1 MNEVTKSGR
10 TVEEALDAALSELQ
24 TTKDHV
30 DYEILEEA
38 KKGFLGFGSKPAVIQ
53 VKVKK
58 DPLEEAR
65 SFLHDVTENMG
76 VHVEIEMHQDNDN
89 VTFQLSSEKVAIL
102 IGKRGSTLNALQY
115 LTNLA
120 ANRQTEKHIHVV
132 LDAENYRDRRKE
144 TLEHLAK
151 RLSEKAR
158 KIGKKV
164 SLDPMPSMERKI
176 IHIALKDEKG
186 VATYSEGTD
195 PSRRV
200 IIVPAP
206 SDGRKK

>member
-10 TVEEALDAALSELQ
+10 TVAEALDAALSELQ
-24 TTKDHV
+24 TTKDRV
-30 DYEILEEA
+30 DYQIVEEA

-65 SFLHDVTENMG
+65 TFLHDVTENMG
-76 VHVEIEMHQDNDN
+76 VHVEIETHREGDH

-120 ANRQTEKHIHVV
+120 ANHQTSEHIHIV
-132 LDAENYRDRRKE
+132 LDAENYRSRRKE
-144 TLEHLAK
+144 TLENLAK
-151 RLSEKAR
+151 RLSDKAR
-158 KIGKKV
+158 KIGKEVK
-164 SLDPMPSMERKI
+164 LDPMPSMERKI
-176 IHIALKDEKG
+176 IHIALKSEKG
-186 VATYSEGTD
+186 ISTYSEGTD
-195 PSRRV
+195 PNRRV
-200 IIVPAP
+200 VIVPEK
-206 SDGRKK
+206 DE